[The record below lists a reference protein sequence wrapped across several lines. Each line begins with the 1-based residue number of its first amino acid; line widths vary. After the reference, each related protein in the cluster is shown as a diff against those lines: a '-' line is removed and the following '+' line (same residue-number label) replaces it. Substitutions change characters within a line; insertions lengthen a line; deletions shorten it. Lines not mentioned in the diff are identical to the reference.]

1 MKKVFLALFLVLSV
15 AALFGVKA
23 SAAGTG
29 NLVVHFQAWD
39 GNYENLGSWAW
50 GSTAAGKRADGTD
63 DFGAY
68 YEFNDVAVGTEV
80 GFIAVYW
87 EGDGPDWNR
96 KLTGDV
102 NIPADTIIENETVHV
117 YVFEG
122 AATVKTE
129 GVITDPQSF
138 VASNDHYNMLL
149 VYFDPSGSYEETLGV
164 HAWNGWVNDA
174 EKYGTDFGVW
184 ATPAQVF
191 SDAGKTVDGS
201 TVKAA
206 MLHSTTADAG
216 LLVYAG
222 DDATKKTGDVT
233 LTGALSETPVLGDTG
248 VAYVLSKGDAYTVND
263 NVYYNDPATFADEA
277 FTFKLKEYNAEEQD
291 GTYAVDPYT
300 IIVKTSALVES
311 PYPDAGV
318 KYLAQKQIE
327 SWFEVR
333 ADLGDGTYG
342 SALTIDRV
350 DFATTNLT
358 LNSFVV
364 ILKTPLVNTAEYTLF
379 FNTGVVEAE
388 IDLAM
393 DSEAPVITFIS
404 PTDIVGVDDAD
415 RIIEVP
421 WGTPFNQNL
430 FPRFRA
436 TDDRDGD
443 LTSFVFVP
451 KGENSV
457 LDTREEGDYEIVLR
471 VVDEW
476 GNVTEETFTFRV
488 VKE

>member
-1 MKKVFLALFLVLSV
+1 MKKVLLAFFLVLSV

-39 GNYENLGSWAW
+39 GNYEGLGSWAW
-50 GSTAAGKRADGTD
+50 GSTAAGKEADGTD

-68 YEFNDVAVGTEV
+68 WNYNDIAVGTEV
-80 GFIAVYW
+80 GFIAVFW
-87 EGDGPDWNR
+87 ENGGPNWDR

-102 NIPADTIIENETVHV
+102 NIPADTIIEGETVHV

-149 VYFDPSGSYEETLGV
+149 VYYDPSGSYEENIGV
-164 HAWNGWVNDA
+164 HAWNGWVDVPA
-174 EKYGTDFGVW
+174 EWGN
-184 ATPAQVF
+184 PAQVF
-191 SDAGKTVDGS
+191 STAGKTSDGNE
-201 TVKAA
+201 VKAA
-206 MLHSTTADAG
+206 MLHSTSADAG

-222 DDATKKTGDVT
+222 DDATKKTGDVV
-233 LTGALSETPVLGDTG
+233 LSSALPASPVLGDTG
-248 VAYVLSKGDAYTVND
+248 VAYVLSKGNAYSVGD
-263 NVYYNDPATFADEA
+263 NVYYNDPATFSDES

-291 GTYAVDPYT
+291 GTYAVDPTT

-318 KYLAQKQIE
+318 KYLAQKEIE
-327 SWFEVR
+327 GWFEVR

-350 DFATTNLT
+350 DFATTNTT

-364 ILKTPLVNTAEYTLF
+364 ILKTPLVNTAEYTVF
-379 FNTGVVEAE
+379 FNNGEVEAQ

-393 DSEAPVITFIS
+393 DTEAPVITFIS
-404 PTDIVGVDDAD
+404 PTNIVGVDAD
-415 RIIEVP
+415 QRIIEVP

-443 LTSFVFVP
+443 LTPFVFVP
-451 KGENSV
+451 KGEFSV
-457 LDTREEGDYEIVLR
+457 LDTREEGDYEIMLR

-476 GNVTEETFTFRV
+476 GNVTEETFIFRV